1 LHRINLQDS
10 AASLIS
16 DVAHLS
22 LKPKSTVSSR
32 DKTDPLC
39 FIVLCVILL
48 TMEDMPPIYARPG
61 ERGPK
66 PFKAPHLFLR
76 RLAYIA
82 AGSAVSIILFTGFGV
97 WTVVSHYVIR
107 YAENSSVNISAALLS
122 SERESFFTE
131 TSEGKH
137 KVVEEIPPGRFGW
150 LDERIRQFLKPFGLL
165 KVKVYARDARIIYS
179 TDHTIIGERDPD
191 NRRLRNALGGRN
203 DSELVRKDRVQDLAD
218 EQRLDVDVVETYV
231 PIYGDH
237 GEVIGCL
244 EVYMDVSHYRDEIR
258 QIVSLAMIVIGVIML
273 AVYGT
278 SFKFLRKSTQ
288 KLKEAQDMLE
298 QYAATDPLTGLH
310 NRRHILA
317 RARQE
322 LARFHRE
329 RAHDGGHPGMSFTM
343 LDLDHFKK
351 INDTYGHL
359 VGDEVL
365 KETARRILAT
375 TRAYDLAG
383 RFGGEEFIVVHPNA
397 DYAQAQGIASRIWGA
412 IRTEPYVIEGRKIN
426 VTASLGVAT
435 LDPATENDFMP
446 ALKRADL
453 ALYDAKNTGRDR
465 VA

>member
-1 LHRINLQDS
+1 
-10 AASLIS
+10 
-16 DVAHLS
+16 
-22 LKPKSTVSSR
+22 
-32 DKTDPLC
+32 
-39 FIVLCVILL
+39 
-48 TMEDMPPIYARPG
+48 MEDMPPIYAPPG

-66 PFKAPHLFLR
+66 SLKAPHLFLR
-76 RLAYIA
+76 RLIYIA
-82 AGSAVSIILFTGFGV
+82 AVSAASILLFTGFGF

-107 YAENSSVNISAALLS
+107 FAEKNSVNISAALLS
-122 SERESFFTE
+122 SERDSFFTD
-131 TSEGKH
+131 TPEGKR
-137 KVVEEIPPGRFGW
+137 KFVEEIPPGRIDW
-150 LDERIRQFLKPFGLL
+150 LDERIRQFLEPFGLL
-165 KVKVYARDARIIYS
+165 KVKVYTRDERIIYS
-179 TDHTIIGERDPD
+179 TDRAIIGERDPD
-191 NRRLRNALGGRN
+191 NRRLRNALGGTS
-203 DSELVRKDRVQDLAD
+203 DSELVRRDRMQDLRD

-231 PIYGDH
+231 PIYNDDG
-237 GEVIGCL
+237 GVIGCL
-244 EVYMDVSHYRDEIR
+244 EVYMDVSRYREEIG
-258 QIVSLAMIVIGVIML
+258 QIVSLAIIVIGVIML
-273 AVYGT
+273 AVYGI
-278 SFKFLRKSTQ
+278 SFILLRKSTR

-298 QYAATDPLTGLH
+298 LYAASDPLTGLY

-322 LARFHRE
+322 LARLHRE
-329 RAHDGGHPGMSFTM
+329 KAHADGHPGMSFTM

-383 RFGGEEFIVVHPNA
+383 RFGGEEFLVVHPNA
-397 DYAQAQGIASRIWGA
+397 DYTQAQGIANRIWGA
-412 IRTEPYVIEGRKIN
+412 IREEPYLIEGRKIN

-435 LDPATENDFMP
+435 LDPTTEKDFMP

>member
-1 LHRINLQDS
+1 
-10 AASLIS
+10 
-16 DVAHLS
+16 
-22 LKPKSTVSSR
+22 
-32 DKTDPLC
+32 
-39 FIVLCVILL
+39 
-48 TMEDMPPIYARPG
+48 MEDMPLIYAPRG
-61 ERGPK
+61 EDGPK
-66 PFKAPHLFLR
+66 PFKAPQLFLR
-76 RLAYIA
+76 RLTYIA
-82 AGSAVSIILFTGFGV
+82 VGSAVSIILLTGFGV

-107 YAENSSVNISAALLS
+107 FAENSSVNISSALLS
-122 SERESFFTE
+122 SERDSFFTD

-137 KVVEEIPPGRFGW
+137 KVVEEIPPGRFDW
-150 LDERIRQFLKPFGLL
+150 LDERIRHFLKPFGLL
-165 KVKVYARDARIIYS
+165 KVKVYTRDQRIIYS
-179 TDHTIIGERDPD
+179 TDRAIIGERDPD
-191 NRRLRNALGGRN
+191 NRRLRNALGGRS
-203 DSELVRKDRVQDLAD
+203 DSELVRRDRVQDLAN

-231 PIYGDH
+231 PIYDDDGD
-237 GEVIGCL
+237 VIGCL
-244 EVYMDVSHYRDEIR
+244 EVYMDVSRYRLEIG
-258 QIVSLAMIVIGVIML
+258 QIVSLAIIAIGVIML

-298 QYAATDPLTGLH
+298 LYAASDPLTGLY

-322 LARFHRE
+322 LARLHRE
-329 RAHDGGHPGMSFTM
+329 RANDDGHPGMSFTM

-397 DYAQAQGIASRIWGA
+397 DYTQAQGIASRIWGA
-412 IRTEPYVIEGRKIN
+412 IRAEPYVIEGRKIN

>member
-1 LHRINLQDS
+1 
-10 AASLIS
+10 
-16 DVAHLS
+16 
-22 LKPKSTVSSR
+22 
-32 DKTDPLC
+32 
-39 FIVLCVILL
+39 
-48 TMEDMPPIYARPG
+48 MEDMPPIYAPPG

-66 PFKAPHLFLR
+66 PFKAPNLFLR
-76 RLAYIA
+76 RLTYIA
-82 AGSAVSIILFTGFGV
+82 AGSAASIILFTGFGF

-107 YAENSSVNISAALLS
+107 FAENNSVNISAALLS
-122 SERESFFTE
+122 SERDSFFTD

-137 KVVEEIPPGRFGW
+137 KVVEEIPPGLIDG

-165 KVKVYARDARIIYS
+165 KVKVYTRDERIIYS
-179 TDHTIIGERDPD
+179 TDRAIIGERDPD
-191 NRRLRNALGGRN
+191 NRRLRNALGGRS
-203 DSELVRKDRVQDLAD
+203 DSELVRRDRVQDLAN

-231 PIYGDH
+231 PIYNDD

-244 EVYMDVSHYRDEIR
+244 EVYMDVSRYREEIG
-258 QIVSLAMIVIGVIML
+258 QIVSLAIIVIGVIML
-273 AVYGT
+273 AVYGI
-278 SFKFLRKSTQ
+278 SFKFLRKSTR

-298 QYAATDPLTGLH
+298 LYAASDPLTGLY

-322 LARFHRE
+322 LARLHRE
-329 RAHDGGHPGMSFTM
+329 RAHADGHPGMSFTM

-397 DYAQAQGIASRIWGA
+397 DYTQAKGIANRIWGA
-412 IRTEPYVIEGRKIN
+412 IREEPYVIEGRKIN
-426 VTASLGVAT
+426 VTASLGVGT

>member
-1 LHRINLQDS
+1 
-10 AASLIS
+10 
-16 DVAHLS
+16 
-22 LKPKSTVSSR
+22 
-32 DKTDPLC
+32 
-39 FIVLCVILL
+39 
-48 TMEDMPPIYARPG
+48 MEDMPPIYAPPG

-66 PFKAPHLFLR
+66 PLKAPHLFLR
-76 RLAYIA
+76 RLTYLA
-82 AGSAVSIILFTGFGV
+82 AGSAASILLFTGFGF

-107 YAENSSVNISAALLS
+107 FAENSSVNISAALLS
-122 SERESFFTE
+122 SERDSFFTD
-131 TSEGKH
+131 TSEGKP
-137 KVVEEIPPGRFGW
+137 KVVEEIPPGRIDG
-150 LDERIRQFLKPFGLL
+150 LDERIRRFLKPFGLL
-165 KVKVYARDARIIYS
+165 KVKVYTRDERIIYS
-179 TDHTIIGERDPD
+179 TDRAIIGERDPH
-191 NRRLRNALGGRN
+191 NRRLRNALGGRT
-203 DSELVRKDRVQDLAD
+203 DSELVRRDRMQDLAN

-231 PIYGDH
+231 PIYDDDG
-237 GEVIGCL
+237 GVIGCL
-244 EVYMDVSHYRDEIR
+244 EVYMDVSRYREEIG
-258 QIVSLAMIVIGVIML
+258 QIVSLAIIVIGVIML
-273 AVYGT
+273 AVYGI
-278 SFKFLRKSTQ
+278 SFILLRKSTR

-298 QYAATDPLTGLH
+298 LYAASDPLTGLY

-322 LARFHRE
+322 LARLHRE
-329 RAHDGGHPGMSFTM
+329 KAHADGHPGMSFTM

-397 DYAQAQGIASRIWGA
+397 DYTQAQGIANRIWGA
-412 IRTEPYVIEGRKIN
+412 IREKPYLIEGRKIN

-435 LDPATENDFMP
+435 LDPATEKDFMP